1 MGIGCCGDIIC
12 QRPHQRIYYP
22 KRLSNNNKLSRR
34 RVMFSYNDRPP
45 EFVTTMGGQKN
56 RNSQYDEP
64 DWCVTPHQQ
73 QQYREARESYLQ
85 HNTRGGGGNS
95 LVAEE
100 RDTQIPMNNYQYGSP
115 LSPSRKLHQYQ
126 LPPPPP
132 QQSQQQLS
140 RSEMA
145 SYTAAIKAVK
155 DSMNSDG
162 HRGSVTALRGLW
174 KVFDAAVSELGTEL
188 NDSLS
193 NKAIFE
199 GEHVLCMLC
208 SYNLLIYILY
218 VFAN

>member
-1 MGIGCCGDIIC
+1 
-12 QRPHQRIYYP
+12 
-22 KRLSNNNKLSRR
+22 
-34 RVMFSYNDRPP
+34 MFSFHDRPP
-45 EFVTTMGGQKN
+45 EFVTTMGQKN
-56 RNSQYDEP
+56 RNNPFDEP
-64 DWCVTPHQQ
+64 DWCVPPHQQ

-85 HNTRGGGGNS
+85 NTRGGGGNS
-95 LVAEE
+95 LLADE
-100 RDTQIPMNNYQYGSP
+100 RDTQIPINNYQYGSP
-115 LSPSRKLHQYQ
+115 LSPSRKSHQYQ
-126 LPPPPP
+126 LPPPQQ

-140 RSEMA
+140 RSEIE

-199 GEHVLCMLC
+199 GEHVLCILC
-208 SYNLLIYILY
+208 LFNLLIYIIYICKLTLPSASIHTCPLSTQQMY
-218 VFAN
+218 CRTIYNVKGEG